1 MENTLACCFV
11 IKTASEALSHVEGLK
26 EELAPGST
34 AVFAA
39 VLLVALRLNAH
50 QRLELLSLQHVEG
63 ERRLDFSQRVWLLLA
78 RWRRLCRSCYH
89 LLLMPRR
96 RLLDH
101 LRRCNLLQRQLLLRS
116 SADLLQ

>member
-50 QRLELLSLQHVEG
+50 
-63 ERRLDFSQRVWLLLA
+63 
-78 RWRRLCRSCYH
+78 
-89 LLLMPRR
+89 
-96 RLLDH
+96 
-101 LRRCNLLQRQLLLRS
+101 
-116 SADLLQ
+116 